1 MINTTKILHTT
12 TNDPYINLAIE
23 EYLLDTVGENECIL
37 YLWQNKQTVVV
48 GKNQNPWREC
58 ATETLEKDGGRLV
71 RRLSGG
77 GTVYHDMGN
86 LNFTFL
92 MSRQNYNLDRQFN
105 VILYA
110 VKRLGIDACMTGR
123 NDLTIDGY
131 KFSGNAFC
139 FRKNSA
145 YHHGTILVS
154 EDMSKLGK
162 YLTVS
167 TDKLKA
173 KGIQSVKSR
182 VTNLK
187 EYKSDLTVNEMVN
200 TLKLAFKEEYGGSGE
215 EIKLDDLNIGTIEK
229 HVQKYSSWEWTFGST
244 PDFDID
250 ISNRFTWGNV
260 EFGLKL
266 ENAKVVS
273 ARVFSDAMDADFIE
287 MLPSKIES
295 IPFGYANLAEALS
308 KVEVTEVRKQ
318 MLQDISEWLLSKI

>member
-12 TNDPYINLAIE
+12 TNDPYKNLAIE
-23 EYLLDTVGENECIL
+23 EYLLDTVGENEYIL

-92 MSRQNYNLDRQFN
+92 MSKQNYDLDRQFR
-105 VILYA
+105 VILNA

-123 NDLTIDGY
+123 NDLTVDGC

-139 FRKNSA
+139 YRKNSA

-167 TDKLKA
+167 DDKLKA
-173 KGIQSVKSR
+173 KGIQSVRSR

-187 EYKSDLTVNEMVN
+187 EYKPDLTVDEMIN
-200 TLKLAFKEEYGGSGE
+200 TLKLAFKEEYGNSGE
-215 EIKLDDLNIGTIEK
+215 EINLNELDISTIEK
-229 HVQKYSSWEWTFGST
+229 HIQKYSSWEWTFGST

-250 ISNRFTWGNV
+250 ISNRFAWGNI

-266 ENAKVVS
+266 ENGRVINAK
-273 ARVFSDAMDADFIE
+273 VFSDAMDADFIG
-287 MLPSKIES
+287 MLPSILEG
-295 IPFGYANLAEALS
+295 IPFGYSNLAKVLFQVEAS
-308 KVEVTEVRKQ
+308 DERRQ
-318 MLQDISEWLLSKI
+318 MILDICEWLLAKI